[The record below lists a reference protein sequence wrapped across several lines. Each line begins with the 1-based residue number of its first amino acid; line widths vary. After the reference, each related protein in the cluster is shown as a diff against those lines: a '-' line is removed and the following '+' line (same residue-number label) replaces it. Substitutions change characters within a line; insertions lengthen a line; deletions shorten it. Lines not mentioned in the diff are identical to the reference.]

1 MTEQEMRGVEP
12 RSANQL
18 LGKHFSSFIPFSKDY
33 GTESRNEKGIQRTQN
48 SKKPKKEGRVLY
60 VRRRWEEDHEESYL
74 FVQMILFKHVNK
86 KTLSPF
92 FSGWR
97 RRLVDLKWVSLTSCY
112 WIGPLLSILLD
123 WSVS

>member
-1 MTEQEMRGVEP
+1 
-12 RSANQL
+12 L

-48 SKKPKKEGRVLY
+48 SKKPKKEGRVFS

-86 KTLSPF
+86 KTLSPI

-97 RRLVDLKWVSLTSCY
+97 RRLVDLSWVSSTSYITGLVHCLVFY
-112 WIGPLLSILLD
+112 WIGPLLSYWIM
-123 WSVS
+123 SI